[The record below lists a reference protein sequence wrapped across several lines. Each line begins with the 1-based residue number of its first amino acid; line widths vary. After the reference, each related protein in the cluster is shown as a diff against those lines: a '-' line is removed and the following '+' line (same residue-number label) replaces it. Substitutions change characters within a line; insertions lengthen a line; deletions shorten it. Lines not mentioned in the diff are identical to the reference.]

1 MNMNTKQ
8 QILKSPILK
17 KGEDFSFLRQ
27 EGIRLLQQYSGTTWT
42 DHNIHDPG
50 ITLLEAFCFALTEL
64 SLKADLDIK
73 DILASSQQN
82 SSNVLFGAEEI
93 LPVHPTTIKDY
104 RKVLIDTEG
113 VRNAWFIPLSIGETN
128 NINGLYD
135 VLLELDEDDTL
146 GDINSSII
154 EKNITINIGSGDQDF
169 TIGVFFPFWDE
180 EGANAFQE
188 IFTTIDNITSPGSAS
203 IILTPP
209 SGEENDY
216 SAELEITYNTISTTS
231 FTVIISVNPTI
242 GTDPIETTAVENEII
257 TLLSNTGNDSFIDL
271 FNRKVVAASTIENSI
286 WEKLRAHRN
295 LGEDIQDIKA
305 VRIQEIGIDV
315 SIEVLKTLN
324 LEKYLASVLFELE
337 NFFRP
342 PILFTS
348 LHDLETKKISYEN
361 IFEGPLLANGFLDD
375 AVLNDLS
382 RGVADS
388 RNSTVYISD
397 LVNLFIKTALK
408 NSTAITNI
416 IENQVI
422 AISNITISNYRNNK
436 IVEEKVTDCLVLAE
450 SELVKPRF
458 SFNKSNI
465 QFYSGRVE
473 LDYNY
478 DLVISL
484 LDELRTTLQTSN
496 TISNLPSI
504 PSGESLATLSDYYSI
519 QHEFP
524 AAFGLGKNV
533 LSNAYSEEHRA
544 KVEQFRAYLTIID
557 QLLASYSNQLYHI
570 NDLFS
575 IDTNVTN
582 TYFKNPL
589 YDIPYYERLLVDF
602 LNSGQSWEDFKN
614 DLSNDYQQAL
624 DEIFESN
631 TIFLDRRN
639 RFLDHLMARFGASLE
654 HYISFRYEENSLMV
668 DNSSQLDL
676 RQLEIAH
683 DLILD
688 KINYL
693 SVFPEQSKNR
703 FMALNYSEEA
713 WDTGNTSG
721 LSKRLLSALGLR
733 NLNRRTLHNEVDNF
747 IQIVPDG
754 PDFIFEIIDSNSDVI
769 LRSVGN
775 YPNALDAQNEARET
789 IRQAIDR
796 DHYFVEPQGV
806 SPVTYV
812 IGFQPESGNL
822 PTYVATS
829 PLPSTN
835 DEFAARTNIRHI
847 IRELKEIGSGVYIV
861 EHILLRPNEGDTI
874 DLEIPINE
882 TNNVSNPYSMRI
894 SSILPSGFERDF
906 AIEMEPIPSI
916 PAQFQ
921 NEKFR
926 NLIVKQIN
934 EETPAHIL
942 AGIYW
947 LDINTGVENANT
959 PSLNNFTARWRAWLE
974 AKEDAS
980 TPINVLSD
988 RRSELITVL
997 NEIYQISA

>member
-1 MNMNTKQ
+1 MNMNAKQ

-42 DHNIHDPG
+42 DHNVHDPG

-82 SSNVLFGAEEI
+82 SSSVLFGAEEI
-93 LPVHPTTIKDY
+93 LPVHPTTVKDY
-104 RKVLIDTEG
+104 RKILIDTEG
-113 VRNAWFIPLSIGETN
+113 VRNAWVIPLSIGETD

-135 VLLELDEDDTL
+135 VLLELDEDDIL

-154 EKNITINIGSGDQDF
+154 EKNITINIGSGDQNF

-180 EGANAFQE
+180 EDSNVFRE
-188 IFTTIDNITSPGSAS
+188 IVTIDDITSPGSSS
-203 IILTPP
+203 ILLTPP

-231 FTVIISVNPTI
+231 FTVIISVNPSI
-242 GTDPIETTAVENEII
+242 GADPLETTTVENEII
-257 TLLSNTGNDSFIDL
+257 ALLSDTGNDSFVDL
-271 FNRKVVAASTIENSI
+271 FNRKVVAASAIENNI
-286 WEKLRAHRN
+286 WQKLRAYRN
-295 LGEDIQDIKA
+295 LGEDIRDIKA
-305 VRIQEIGIDV
+305 VRIQEIGLDV
-315 SIEVLKTLN
+315 RIEVLKTLN

-342 PILFTS
+342 PILFAS
-348 LHDLETKKISYEN
+348 LSELEAKNISYEN

-375 AVLNDLS
+375 TVLNDLS
-382 RGVADS
+382 RGGTDN

-397 LVNLFIKTALK
+397 LVNLIIKTALK
-408 NSTAITNI
+408 NSTEITNVI
-416 IENQVI
+416 DNQVI
-422 AISNITISNYRNNK
+422 AISSITISNYRNNK
-436 IVEEKVTDCLVLAE
+436 VVEEKVTDCLVLAK

-465 QFYSGRVE
+465 QFYNGKVE
-473 LDYNY
+473 LNYNY

-484 LDELRTTLQTSN
+484 LEELRTTLQTSN
-496 TISNLPSI
+496 TVSNLPAI
-504 PSGESLATLSDYYSI
+504 PSGQSLTTLSDYYSI

-524 AAFGLGKNV
+524 ATFGLGKNV
-533 LSNAYSEEHRA
+533 LSDTYPEEHRA

-589 YDIPYYERLLVDF
+589 YDIPYYERLLIDF
-602 LNSGQSWEDFKN
+602 LDSGQSWEDFKN
-614 DLSNDYQQAL
+614 DPLNDYQQAL

-631 TIFLDRRN
+631 VIFLDRRN
-639 RFLDHLMARFGASLE
+639 RFLDHLMARFGSSLE
-654 HYISFRYEENSLMV
+654 HYISFRYEESSLTV
-668 DNSSQLDL
+668 DNSSQLNL

-693 SVFPEQSKNR
+693 SVFPGQSKNR
-703 FMALNYSEEA
+703 FIALNYGEEA
-713 WDTGNTSG
+713 WDTENTAG

-733 NLNRRTLHNEVDNF
+733 NLNRRTLHNEVDDF
-747 IQIVPDG
+747 IQIVSDG
-754 PDFIFEIIDSNSDVI
+754 PNFIFEIINSNSDVI
-769 LRSVGN
+769 LQSVGN

-789 IRQAIDR
+789 IRQGINR
-796 DHYFVEPQGV
+796 DHYSVEPQGV
-806 SPVTYV
+806 SPITYL
-812 IGFQPESGNL
+812 IGFQPEPGNL
-822 PTYVATS
+822 PAYVATS
-829 PLPSTN
+829 PLPPTN
-835 DEFAARTNIRHI
+835 DEFVARTNVRHI
-847 IRELKEIGSGVYIV
+847 IRELKEIGSGLYIV
-861 EHILLRPNEGDTI
+861 EHILLRPNEGDTS

-882 TNNVSNPYSMRI
+882 TNNISNPYSMRI
-894 SSILPSGFERDF
+894 SIILPSGFERDF
-906 AIEMEPIPSI
+906 TIEMEPMPSI

-926 NLIVKQIN
+926 NLVVKQIN

-980 TPINVLSD
+980 TPTNVLSD
-988 RRSELITVL
+988 RRSELIMIL
-997 NEIYQISA
+997 NEIYQISV